1 MLQRVHKKKKKNREF
16 LIEILKA
23 SKNDSSI
30 QLKNYLGRNNEDM

>member
-1 MLQRVHKKKKKNREF
+1 MWLAIHEKQEF
-16 LIEILKA
+16 LIKILKA